1 MIRVLI
7 HKVEQKSLF
16 SGILIKCKSYEQSHD
31 ERETDDKSNDL
42 LAVKHRK
49 IAARTIRNL
58 GQFGN

>member
-1 MIRVLI
+1 M
-7 HKVEQKSLF
+7 F
-16 SGILIKCKSYEQSHD
+16 SGILIKWKSYEQSDD

-42 LAVKHRK
+42 LGVKHRK